1 MEKHPFFMTKV
12 PENIDDLPPAV
23 EGNLN
28 LFTNTLVIK
37 NI

>member
-12 PENIDDLPPAV
+12 PENSDDLPPAV

-28 LFTNTLVIK
+28 FYYYCLI
-37 NI
+37 IDSI